1 MWFRGTRKGSVYK
14 GAGDSQGVGFIGGLF
29 FTLTHTNLLV
39 QMYYSKKVCFLR
51 MIIILIFKYFLQS

>member
-29 FTLTHTNLLV
+29 FTLTHTKFPISSSTFVLP
-39 QMYYSKKVCFLR
+39 QKVSFLR
-51 MIIILIFKYFLQS
+51 MILILNN